1 MKSRH
6 RDLEVQTFAYGRFLK
21 KELQVGEYRVRV
33 TRKRMKNLYLRVKE
47 TGDIVEVSAP
57 LSVTDREIEQFV
69 MGRMDWIAGA
79 KRRLEERLREEAEK
93 PVLVPFQER
102 EMRRALKKEIEEL
115 LAYWEPRMGVRSEG
129 FTVKKMKT
137 RWGSCNVKTHH
148 LNFNFSLAQVPR
160 PYVEYV
166 VVHELTHLLEP
177 SHNRRFWDL
186 MEHYLPGSK
195 QLRRELNEYRIG

>member
-1 MKSRH
+1 MKSRR
-6 RDLEVQTFAYGRFLK
+6 RDLEAQTFACGGLRK

-69 MGRMDWIAGA
+69 LGRMDWIAGA
-79 KRRLEERLREEAEK
+79 KRRLEERLREEVEK

-102 EMRRALKKEIEEL
+102 EMRRTLKKEIEEL
-115 LAYWEPRMGVRSEG
+115 LAYWEPRMGVKSEG

-186 MEHYLPGSK
+186 MEQYLPGSR

>member
-1 MKSRH
+1 MKSIH
-6 RDLEVQTFAYGRFLK
+6 RDLEAQTFAYGRLLK

-79 KRRLEERLREEAEK
+79 KRRLEERLREEEEK

>member
-6 RDLEVQTFAYGRFLK
+6 RDLEAQTFAYGRLLK

-69 MGRMDWIAGA
+69 LGRMDWIAGA

>member
-6 RDLEVQTFAYGRFLK
+6 RDLEAQTFACGRLLK

-69 MGRMDWIAGA
+69 LGRMDWIAGA

>member
-6 RDLEVQTFAYGRFLK
+6 RDLEVQTFAYGRLLK

-57 LSVTDREIEQFV
+57 LPVTDREIEQFV

>member
-6 RDLEVQTFAYGRFLK
+6 RDLEAQTFACGRLLK

-69 MGRMDWIAGA
+69 LGRMDWIAGA

-102 EMRRALKKEIEEL
+102 EMHRALKKEIEEL

>member
-1 MKSRH
+1 MKSRR
-6 RDLEVQTFAYGRFLK
+6 RDLEEQTFACGGLRK

-69 MGRMDWIAGA
+69 MGRTDWIAGA
-79 KRRLEERLREEAEK
+79 KRRLEERLREEEEK

-115 LAYWEPRMGVRSEG
+115 LAYWEPCMGVKSEG

-186 MEHYLPGSK
+186 MEQYLPGSR